1 MNQAYQKA
9 PHISK
14 ITVEAAGYRW
24 RVYGDPVYRS
34 VFRWSCH
41 LVELLGSQLLDVP
54 VDRDLR
60 EKLRKSV
67 LKVTFL
73 KRKTI
78 RKYRYEKPSPPL
90 GFFVAN
96 L

>member
-14 ITVEAAGYRW
+14 VTVEAAGYRW

-41 LVELLGSQLLDVP
+41 LVELLGSQLLDMP

-60 EKLRKSV
+60 ETLRQAVARSLGLTLAEV
-67 LKVTFL
+67 
-73 KRKTI
+73 
-78 RKYRYEKPSPPL
+78 KPIPADVILVEP
-90 GFFVAN
+90 V
-96 L
+96 

>member
-54 VDRDLR
+54 VDQALR
-60 EKLRKSV
+60 EKLRQAVARSLGLTLAEV
-67 LKVTFL
+67 
-73 KRKTI
+73 
-78 RKYRYEKPSPPL
+78 KPISPDLILVEP
-90 GFFVAN
+90 V
-96 L
+96 

>member
-14 ITVEAAGYRW
+14 VTVEAAGYRW

-41 LVELLGSQLLDVP
+41 LVELLGSQLLDMP
-54 VDRDLR
+54 VDQDLR
-60 EKLRKSV
+60 EKLRQAVAQSLGLTLAEV
-67 LKVTFL
+67 
-73 KRKTI
+73 
-78 RKYRYEKPSPPL
+78 KPIPADVILVEP
-90 GFFVAN
+90 V
-96 L
+96 

>member
-41 LVELLGSQLLDVP
+41 LLDLLGSQLLDMP
-54 VDRDLR
+54 VDQALR
-60 EKLRKSV
+60 EKLRQAVARSLGLTLAEV
-67 LKVTFL
+67 
-73 KRKTI
+73 
-78 RKYRYEKPSPPL
+78 KPIPSDVILAEP
-90 GFFVAN
+90 V
-96 L
+96 

>member
-54 VDRDLR
+54 VDQALR
-60 EKLRKSV
+60 EKLRQAVARSLGLTLAEV
-67 LKVTFL
+67 
-73 KRKTI
+73 
-78 RKYRYEKPSPPL
+78 KPIPADVILTEP
-90 GFFVAN
+90 V
-96 L
+96 

>member
-34 VFRWSCH
+34 VYRWSCH

-54 VDRDLR
+54 VDQALR
-60 EKLRKSV
+60 EKLRQAVARSLGLTLAEV
-67 LKVTFL
+67 
-73 KRKTI
+73 
-78 RKYRYEKPSPPL
+78 KPIPADVILAEP
-90 GFFVAN
+90 V
-96 L
+96 